1 MRRRYAPLPL
11 LLLLPAAATPRA
23 HTCAPPAAPT
33 PPVDVSKVFGRVQ
46 FVDAF
51 PDYKVE
57 VVDAFPDLKVQQV
70 SAFADSAGEWEVVT
84 AFPDFKIQKVTA
96 FADFRVQF
104 VTSFPGTGAR

>member
-1 MRRRYAPLPL
+1 MRRRYATLPL
-11 LLLLPAAATPRA
+11 LLLLPAAAPPRA
-23 HTCAPPAAPT
+23 RASL
-33 PPVDVSKVFGRVQ
+33 VDVSKIYGRIQ

-70 SAFADSAGEWEVVT
+70 TAFADSAGEWEVVT

-96 FADFRVQF
+96 FADLRVQF
-104 VTSFPGTGAR
+104 VTSFPGPSAR